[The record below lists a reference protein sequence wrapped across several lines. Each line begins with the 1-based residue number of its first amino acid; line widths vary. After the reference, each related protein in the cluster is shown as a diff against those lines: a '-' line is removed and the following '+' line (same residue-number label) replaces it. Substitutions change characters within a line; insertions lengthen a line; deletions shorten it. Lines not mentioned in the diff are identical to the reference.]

1 MGRISTQAGHSFGE
15 WDKRWR
21 NAQLL
26 VKGDF
31 QPDQLI
37 FTLETMGPLRLPIG
51 VKAVQVEVTE
61 CLDRAQVIAT

>member
-1 MGRISTQAGHSFGE
+1 MGRISTQARHSFGE
-15 WDKRWR
+15 RDKGWR
-21 NAQLL
+21 NAQLS

-37 FTLETMGPLRLPIG
+37 LTLEKMGPLRLPIG

-61 CLDRAQVIAT
+61 GLDNSHLVD